1 MPPRKRAAAAAGQ
14 GELLSV
20 SSTKEIQDILW
31 KAADKLRG
39 SMDAAQYKEFVLGL
53 VFLKYVSDA
62 FAERREELAADP
74 ELAQIPEH
82 RRAAFLE
89 EKDEYTEKNVFWVP
103 PTARWEHISENA
115 ASAEGGVGVL
125 LDTAMDEVMQAN
137 KKTLNGVL
145 PKIFNRDNV
154 DQKRLKELVD
164 LISDARFTGHGDR
177 PAQDV
182 LGETYEYFLER
193 FARAEGK
200 RAGEFYTPAS
210 VVRLIVEV
218 LEPYEGRVYDPACG
232 SGGMFVQSGK
242 FVKKWKGQDHTH
254 DIAIYGQEA
263 NERTWRLAK
272 MNLAIHGMDPKGI
285 GKRWA
290 DTFTEDKYPDLR
302 FDFVMANPPFNMSDW
317 ARKMDDRRW
326 RYGVPPLSN
335 ANYAW
340 LQHIVSKLGDRGSAG
355 VVLSNGSMSSKQSGE
370 GEIRAAMVEADLVSC
385 MIALP
390 GNLFRTTAIPACLW
404 FLTKDK
410 SPQGTKA
417 LEDRRSR
424 VLFIDARAMGT
435 MVDRTERIL
444 TEEDLE
450 KISDTY
456 HAWRGTKSARDKGL
470 SYEDVPG
477 YCYSATLEEIEKHD
491 YVLTPGRYVGAAE
504 VEEDLDAE
512 PVGERIARL
521 TKELF
526 ERLDESARLDAVV
539 REQLGRIGG

>member
-1 MPPRKRAAAAAGQ
+1 MPPRKRANAGQ
-14 GELLSV
+14 GELPGI

-62 FAERREELAADP
+62 FAERRAQLAADP
-74 ELAQIPEH
+74 ELAEIPEH
-82 RRAAFLE
+82 RRSAFLE
-89 EKDEYTEKNVFWVP
+89 DKDEYTEQNVFWVP
-103 PTARWEHISENA
+103 PTARWDHIAANA
-115 ASAEGGVGVL
+115 ASAEGGVGKL
-125 LDTAMDEVMQAN
+125 LDNAMDEVMKAN
-137 KKTLNGVL
+137 KVLTGVL

-154 DQKRLKELVD
+154 DQNRLKDLVD

-182 LGETYEYFLER
+182 LGEVYEYFLER

-210 VVRLIVEV
+210 VVKLLVEV

-242 FVKKWKGQDHTH
+242 FVARRRGQDHTH
-254 DIAIYGQEA
+254 DIAVYGQEA

-272 MNLAIHGMDPKGI
+272 MNLAIHGMDPKGV
-285 GKRWA
+285 GDRWA
-290 DTFTEDKYPDLR
+290 DTFADDKLPDLKA
-302 FDFVMANPPFNMSDW
+302 DFVMANPPFNMSDW
-317 ARKMDDRRW
+317 ARKAEDPRW
-326 RYGVPPLSN
+326 KFGVPPQSN

-370 GEIRAAMVEADLVSC
+370 GEIRAALVEADLVAC
-385 MIALP
+385 MVALP
-390 GNLFRTTAIPACLW
+390 ANLFRTTAIPACLW
-404 FLTKDK
+404 FLTRDK
-410 SPQGTKA
+410 TPQGAKA
-417 LEDRRSR
+417 MTDRRGE

-435 MVDRTERIL
+435 MVDRTERVL
-444 TEEDLE
+444 TEEDLA
-450 KISDTY
+450 KIADTY
-456 HAWRGTKSARDKGL
+456 HAWRGTRSAKEKQL
-470 SYEDVPG
+470 AYTDVPG
-477 YCYSATLEEIEKHD
+477 FCNSATLQEIAKHD
-491 YVLTPGRYVGAAE
+491 HVLTPGRYVGAAE
-504 VEEDLDAE
+504 VEEDPNAE
-512 PVGERIARL
+512 PVEERIARL

-526 ERLDESARLDAVV
+526 AHFEESARLDTVV
-539 REQLGRIGG
+539 REQLGRIG

>member
-1 MPPRKRAAAAAGQ
+1 MPPRKRATAGQ
-14 GELLSV
+14 GELPVV

-62 FAERREELAADP
+62 FAERRAELAADP
-74 ELAQIPEH
+74 ELAEIPEH
-82 RRAAFLE
+82 RRGAFLE
-89 EKDEYTEKNVFWVP
+89 ERDEYTKKDVFWVP
-103 PTARWEHISENA
+103 QTARWDYIAENA
-115 ASAEGGVGVL
+115 ASAEGGVGKL
-125 LDTAMDEVMQAN
+125 LDDAMDEVMKAN
-137 KKTLNGVL
+137 KALTGVL

-154 DQKRLKELVD
+154 DQSRLKQLVD

-182 LGETYEYFLER
+182 LGEVYEYFLEK

-210 VVRLIVEV
+210 VVCLIVEV

-242 FVKKWKGQDHTH
+242 FVTKRRGRDHSH
-254 DIAIYGQEA
+254 DIAVYGQEA

-272 MNLAIHGMDPKGI
+272 MNLAIHGMDPKGV
-285 GKRWA
+285 GDRWG
-290 DTFTEDKYPDLR
+290 DTFADDKLADLKA
-302 FDFVMANPPFNMSDW
+302 DFVMANPPFNMSDW
-317 ARKMDDRRW
+317 ERKADDPRW
-326 RYGVPPLSN
+326 KFGAPPQSN

-355 VVLSNGSMSSKQSGE
+355 VVLANGSMSSKQSGE
-370 GEIRAAMVEADLVSC
+370 GEIRAALVEADLVAC

-410 SPQGTKA
+410 TPQGAKA
-417 LEDRRSR
+417 MEDRRSQ

-435 MVDRTERIL
+435 MIDRTERIL
-444 TEEDLE
+444 TDEDLE

-456 HAWRGTKSARDKGL
+456 HAWRGTKSAKEKEL

-477 YCYSATLEEIEKHD
+477 YCYSASLEEIAKHD
-491 YVLTPGRYVGAAE
+491 HVLTPGRYVGAAE
-504 VEEDLDAE
+504 AEEDPNAE
-512 PVGERIARL
+512 PVEERVERL

-526 ERLDESARLDAVV
+526 AALDESARLDAVV
-539 REQLGRIGG
+539 REQLGRIA

>member
-1 MPPRKRAAAAAGQ
+1 MPPRKRATAGQ
-14 GELLSV
+14 GELPGV

-62 FAERREELAADP
+62 FAERRAELAADP
-74 ELAQIPEH
+74 ELAEIPEH
-82 RRAAFLE
+82 RRGAFLE
-89 EKDEYTEKNVFWVP
+89 ERDEYTRKDVFWVP
-103 PTARWEHISENA
+103 QTARWDYIAENA
-115 ASAEGGVGVL
+115 ASVEDGVGKL
-125 LDTAMDEVMQAN
+125 LDDAMDEVMKAN
-137 KKTLNGVL
+137 KALTGVL

-154 DQKRLKELVD
+154 DQSRLKQLVD

-182 LGETYEYFLER
+182 LGEVYEYFLER

-242 FVKKWKGQDHTH
+242 FVTKRRGRDHSH
-254 DIAIYGQEA
+254 DIAVYGQEA

-272 MNLAIHGMDPKGI
+272 MNLAIHGMDPKGV
-285 GKRWA
+285 GERWG
-290 DTFTEDKYPDLR
+290 DTFADDKLADLKA
-302 FDFVMANPPFNMSDW
+302 DFVMANPPFNMSDW
-317 ARKMDDRRW
+317 ERKADDRRW
-326 RYGVPPLSN
+326 KFGVPPLSN

-370 GEIRAAMVEADLVSC
+370 GEIRAALVEADLVAC
-385 MIALP
+385 MVALP

-410 SPQGTKA
+410 TPQGAKA
-417 LEDRRSR
+417 LEDRRSQ

-435 MVDRTERIL
+435 MVDRTERVL
-444 TEEDLE
+444 TDEDLE

-456 HAWRGTKSARDKGL
+456 HSWRGTKSAQEKGI

-477 YCYSATLEEIEKHD
+477 FCYSATLEEVAKHD
-491 YVLTPGRYVGAAE
+491 HVLTPGRYVGAPEA
-504 VEEDLDAE
+504 EEDPDAE

-526 ERLDESARLDAVV
+526 AHLDESARLDVVV
-539 REQLGRIGG
+539 REQLGRIDG

>member
-1 MPPRKRAAAAAGQ
+1 MPPRKRATAGQ
-14 GELLSV
+14 GELPGV

-62 FAERREELAADP
+62 FAERRAELAADP
-74 ELAQIPEH
+74 ELAEIPEH
-82 RRAAFLE
+82 RRGAFLE
-89 EKDEYTEKNVFWVP
+89 ERDEYTKKDVFWVP
-103 PTARWEHISENA
+103 QTARWDYIAENA
-115 ASAEGGVGVL
+115 ASAEGGVGKL
-125 LDTAMDEVMQAN
+125 LDDAMDEVMKAN
-137 KKTLNGVL
+137 KTLTGVL

-154 DQKRLKELVD
+154 DQSRLKQLVD

-182 LGETYEYFLER
+182 LGEVYEYFLEK

-242 FVKKWKGQDHTH
+242 FVMKRRGRDHSH
-254 DIAIYGQEA
+254 DIAVYGQEA

-272 MNLAIHGMDPKGI
+272 MNLAIHGMDPKGV
-285 GKRWA
+285 GDRWG
-290 DTFTEDKYPDLR
+290 DTFDDDKLPDLKA
-302 FDFVMANPPFNMSDW
+302 DFVMANPPFNMSDW
-317 ARKMDDRRW
+317 ARKTDDSRW
-326 RYGVPPLSN
+326 KFGVPPQAN

-370 GEIRAAMVEADLVSC
+370 GEIRASLVEADLVAC

-404 FLTKDK
+404 FLAKDK
-410 SPQGTKA
+410 TTQGTKA
-417 LEDRRSR
+417 LDDRRSQ

-435 MVDRTERIL
+435 MIDRTERVL
-444 TEEDLE
+444 TDEDLE

-456 HAWRGTKSARDKGL
+456 HAWRGTKSAKEKEL

-477 YCYSATLEEIEKHD
+477 FCYSATLEEVAKQDH
-491 YVLTPGRYVGAAE
+491 VLTPGRYVGAAE
-504 VEEDLDAE
+504 AEEDPDAE
-512 PVGERIARL
+512 PVTERIARL

-526 ERLDESARLDAVV
+526 AHLDESARLDAVV
-539 REQLGRIGG
+539 REQLGRIDG

>member
-1 MPPRKRAAAAAGQ
+1 MPPRKRATKASGQ
-14 GELLSV
+14 GELPGV

-62 FAERREELAADP
+62 FAERRDELAADP
-74 ELAQIPEH
+74 ELAEIPEH

-103 PTARWEHISENA
+103 PTARWDHISENA
-115 ASAEGGVGVL
+115 ASAEGGVGTL
-125 LDTAMDEVMQAN
+125 LDTAMDEVMKAN
-137 KKTLNGVL
+137 KALVGVL

-154 DQKRLKELVD
+154 DQQRLKELVD

-232 SGGMFVQSGK
+232 SGGMFVQSNK
-242 FVKKWKGQDHTH
+242 FVARRKGRDHMH
-254 DIAIYGQEA
+254 DLAIYGQEA

-272 MNLAIHGMDPKGI
+272 MNLAIHGMDPKGV
-285 GKRWA
+285 GDRWG
-290 DTFTEDKYPDLR
+290 DTFADDKLPDLKA
-302 FDFVMANPPFNMSDW
+302 DFVMANPPFNMSDW
-317 ARKMDDRRW
+317 ARKTDDARW
-326 RYGVPPLSN
+326 RYGTPPQSN

-340 LQHIVSKLGDRGSAG
+340 LQHIASKLGDRGSAG

-404 FLTKDK
+404 FLTRDK
-410 SPQGTKA
+410 SSQGPRGS
-417 LEDRRSR
+417 LSDRRNS

-435 MVDRTERIL
+435 MVDRTERVL
-444 TEEDLE
+444 TDEDLE
-450 KISDTY
+450 RISDTY
-456 HAWRGTKSARDKGL
+456 RAWRGTKSAQDKGL
-470 SYEDVPG
+470 SYEDVAG
-477 YCYSATLEEIEKHD
+477 FCYSAPLEEIKKHD

-504 VEEDLDAE
+504 IAEDPDAE
-512 PVGERIARL
+512 PVEERIARL

-526 ERLDESARLDAVV
+526 AQLDESARLDGVV

>member
-103 PTARWEHISENA
+103 PTARWDHISENA
-115 ASAEGGVGVL
+115 SSAEGGVGRL
-125 LDTAMDEVMQAN
+125 LDTAMDEVMKAN
-137 KKTLNGVL
+137 KALTGVL

-154 DQKRLKELVD
+154 DQNRLKELVD

-242 FVKKWKGQDHTH
+242 FVAKRRGKDHTH
-254 DIAIYGQEA
+254 DIAVYGQEA

-272 MNLAIHGMDPKGI
+272 MNLAIHGMDPKGV
-285 GKRWA
+285 GDRWA
-290 DTFTEDKYPDLR
+290 DTFADDKLPDLKA
-302 FDFVMANPPFNMSDW
+302 DFVMANPPFNMSDW
-317 ARKMDDRRW
+317 ARKSDDRRW
-326 RYGVPPLSN
+326 RYGTPPQSN

-370 GEIRAAMVEADLVSC
+370 GEIRAAMVAADLVSC

-410 SPQGTKA
+410 SPQGAKA

-424 VLFIDARAMGT
+424 VLFIDARSMGT

-456 HAWRGTKSARDKGL
+456 HAWRGTKSAKDRGL
-470 SYEDVPG
+470 TYEDVPG
-477 YCYSATLEEIEKHD
+477 YCYGATLEEIEKHE

-504 VEEDLDAE
+504 VEEDPDAE

-526 ERLDESARLDAVV
+526 EQLDESARLDSVV
-539 REQLGRIGG
+539 REQIGRIQ

>member
-1 MPPRKRAAAAAGQ
+1 MPPRKKAPKGQ
-14 GELLSV
+14 GELPGI

-62 FAERREELAADP
+62 FVERRDELAADP
-74 ELAQIPEH
+74 ELAEIPEH

-89 EKDEYTEKNVFWVP
+89 DKDEYLEKNVFWVP
-103 PTARWEHISENA
+103 PTARWDYIAQNA
-115 ASAEGGVGVL
+115 SSAEGGVGKL
-125 LDTAMDEVMQAN
+125 IDDAMDEVMKAN
-137 KKTLNGVL
+137 KSLTGVL

-182 LGETYEYFLER
+182 LGETYEYFLEK

-200 RAGEFYTPAS
+200 RAGEFYTPSS
-210 VVRLIVEV
+210 VVRLLVEV

-242 FVKKWKGQDHTH
+242 FVARRKGQDHTH
-254 DIAIYGQEA
+254 DIAVYGQEA

-272 MNLAIHGMDPKGI
+272 MNLAIHGMDPKGV
-285 GKRWA
+285 GDRWA
-290 DTFTEDKYPDLR
+290 DTFSDDKQRDLKA
-302 FDFVMANPPFNMSDW
+302 DFVMANPPFNMSDW
-317 ARKMDDRRW
+317 ARRADDPRW
-326 RYGVPPLSN
+326 RYGAPPQSN

-370 GEIRAAMVEADLVSC
+370 GDIRAALVEADLVSC

-410 SPQGTKA
+410 SPQGAKA
-417 LEDRRSR
+417 LDDRRSR
-424 VLFIDARAMGT
+424 VLFIDARSMGT
-435 MVDRTERIL
+435 MVDRTERVF
-444 TEEDLE
+444 TDEDLT
-450 KISDTY
+450 KIADTY
-456 HAWRGTKSARDKGL
+456 HAWRGTKSAKDKGL
-470 SYEDVPG
+470 TYEDVAG
-477 YCYSATLEEIEKHD
+477 FCYSATLEDIEKHD
-491 YVLTPGRYVGAAE
+491 YVLTPGRYVGAPE
-504 VEEDLDAE
+504 VEEDPDAE
-512 PVGERIARL
+512 PVEARIERL

-526 ERLDESARLDAVV
+526 AHMDESARLDAVV
-539 REQLGRIGG
+539 REQLGRIDG

>member
-1 MPPRKRAAAAAGQ
+1 MPPRKRATAGQ
-14 GELLSV
+14 GELPGV

-62 FAERREELAADP
+62 FAERRAELAADP
-74 ELAQIPEH
+74 ELAEIPEH
-82 RRAAFLE
+82 RRGAFLE
-89 EKDEYTEKNVFWVP
+89 ERDEYTKKDVFWVP
-103 PTARWEHISENA
+103 QTARWDYIAENA
-115 ASAEGGVGVL
+115 ASAEGGVGKL
-125 LDTAMDEVMQAN
+125 LDDAMDEVMKAN
-137 KKTLNGVL
+137 KTLTGVL

-154 DQKRLKELVD
+154 DQSRLKQLVD

-182 LGETYEYFLER
+182 LGEVYEYFLEK

-242 FVKKWKGQDHTH
+242 FVTKRRGRDHSH
-254 DIAIYGQEA
+254 DIAVYGQEA

-272 MNLAIHGMDPKGI
+272 MNLAIHGMDPKGV
-285 GKRWA
+285 GDRWG
-290 DTFTEDKYPDLR
+290 DTFDDDKLPDLKA
-302 FDFVMANPPFNMSDW
+302 DFVMANPPFNMSDW
-317 ARKMDDRRW
+317 ARKTDDPRW
-326 RYGVPPLSN
+326 KFGVPPQSN

-355 VVLSNGSMSSKQSGE
+355 VVLANGSMSSKQSGE
-370 GEIRAAMVEADLVSC
+370 GEIRAALVEADLVAC

-410 SPQGTKA
+410 TPQGIKA
-417 LEDRRSR
+417 MEDRRSQ
-424 VLFIDARAMGT
+424 VLFVDARAMGT
-435 MVDRTERIL
+435 MIDRTERIL
-444 TEEDLE
+444 PDEDLE

-456 HAWRGTKSARDKGL
+456 HAWRGTKSAKEKGL
-470 SYEDVPG
+470 SYADVPG
-477 YCYSATLEEIEKHD
+477 YCYSASLEEIAKHD
-491 YVLTPGRYVGAAE
+491 HVLTPGRYVGAAE
-504 VEEDLDAE
+504 AEEDPNAE
-512 PVGERIARL
+512 PVEERIGRL

-526 ERLDESARLDAVV
+526 AHLNESARLDAVV
-539 REQLGRIGG
+539 RKQLERVDG